1 MFSQIYLIS
10 TSLVLAKL
18 VLSVEG
24 KIIKLNSICSVRTE
38 RVVFSLKKVSTLIG
52 NNLMKFEID
61 KS

>member
-1 MFSQIYLIS
+1 M
-10 TSLVLAKL
+10 LAKL